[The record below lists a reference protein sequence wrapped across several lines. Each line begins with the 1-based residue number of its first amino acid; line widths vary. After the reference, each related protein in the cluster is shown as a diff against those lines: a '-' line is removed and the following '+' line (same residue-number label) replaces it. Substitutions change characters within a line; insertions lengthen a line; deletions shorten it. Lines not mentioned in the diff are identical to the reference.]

1 MASSNNGGPWGGG
14 SGGDDNGDGASGG
27 DDSGTGSTGPRNPWT
42 QPPSGDRGSR
52 GRGNG
57 PTSIDDL
64 WRRGRGSFGGGSGGG
79 GNGPSFAG
87 GRSILPL
94 VLIGFLA
101 LWLIFTS
108 FHRIDSNEEGVVSRF
123 GKYSRNVGPGVQF
136 TLPAPIETLQKVD
149 TKGVRTL
156 DIGSTDPTVENLVLT
171 GDQNIIDLAYAVR
184 WNVKQPQLYLFQL
197 SEPDQTI
204 REVAESSMRA
214 TIANFTLTQAIGP
227 ARSEIEQQVKER
239 MQTLLDQYRSGV
251 SIDGIAIRQSDPPA
265 AVNEAFKRVTVAQQ
279 NREGYLN
286 KAGAYARQ
294 ITEQATGEAT
304 AFDKVYEQ
312 YRLAPEVT
320 RRRMYYETMER
331 VLGKV
336 DKTIV
341 ETSGVQTYLPLPEV
355 RRRSATPPPAEAA
368 PAPAPA
374 PEAAA
379 KGAQ

>member
-14 SGGDDNGDGASGG
+14 SGGDDDGNGASGSDG
-27 DDSGTGSTGPRNPWT
+27 NSGPRNPWT
-42 QPPSGDRGSR
+42 QPPSGERGSR
-52 GRGNG
+52 GRANG
-57 PTSIDDL
+57 PGSIDDL
-64 WRRGRGSFGGGSGGG
+64 WRRGRGSFGGGQG
-79 GNGPSFAG
+79 GNGSGGPSLGG
-87 GRSILPL
+87 GRSIIPM
-94 VLIGFLA
+94 VIIGFAA
-101 LWLIFTS
+101 LWVGLTS
-108 FHRIDSNEEGVVSRF
+108 FHMIDSNEEGVVTRF
-123 GKYSRNVGPGVQF
+123 GQFNRNVGPGVRM
-136 TLPAPIETLQKVD
+136 TLPAPIERLEKIDV
-149 TKGVRTL
+149 KGVRTY
-156 DIGSTDPTVENLVLT
+156 DIGSTDPAVENLVLT

-184 WNVKQPQLYLFQL
+184 WNVKNPQLFAFQL
-197 SEPDQTI
+197 SDPEQTI

-251 SIDGIAIRQSDPPA
+251 NIDGIAIRQSDPPA

-294 ITEQATGEAT
+294 ITEQAEGEAT

-355 RRRSATPPPAEAA
+355 RRSTPAA
-368 PAPAPA
+368 PVVSTPAPAA
-374 PEAAA
+374 EPEAAA